1 MKIKKIAWSN
11 YKQYKEADEID
22 ISDLSGTIGIL
33 GNNGSGKSTLLKI
46 IPLALFGI
54 RGAKERKDFLRTH
67 GVEKEPVLLRLEFSH
82 DNKDFIIDREYRG
95 VNLTP
100 QAKFWQ
106 IVDEYPTLLASDG
119 DVDSFVKKVIG
130 LDAEA
135 FLSTIFC
142 QQKELEKLSEL
153 DPAERKKLILKL
165 AGVNKVDEE
174 IKLTREKIRD
184 SQKMVMILQD
194 DITNKE
200 SIQVS
205 LEELDKLVKKLKS
218 DFAKAKKESEKAESE
233 QTIIANEKADL
244 EKKYK
249 TFNALSL
256 DLTKGKSILES
267 LRREEAQYVTQLDE
281 IKKLQDYMES
291 TGNKIISDY
300 DSVKNEVHTMEG
312 SRVAFT
318 QKEQFESQLKKLIEL
333 KENLLKQRAKLQED
347 LNSLN
352 FDKSYGDTLINEF
365 NTLDKEINKLTED
378 KIELTSVY
386 KSLNSKIDENNKELL
401 SIKELVSSHTSDNC
415 TCPTCK
421 QTISEKHVG
430 LLKNH
435 YLEANAKLVAERDDI
450 LTKGK
455 ATASKINELK
465 EKQATCRSNEQ
476 KYNALKQKYNELT
489 LMFNNAGTQL
499 EEKEKDIL
507 SVNQKIEAI
516 GDVTFN
522 KDEYVKKSALL
533 KQLEIQVKPL
543 YVNLDKI
550 SKIDAVQQT
559 IDNTRVKIS
568 NTEAAVTKVQDDLTN
583 LDFNVKHYEKISSKF
598 NDSIA
603 KVKRYQNEVNSAQ
616 IELNSKDVGERKIIE
631 ERLNEIQRKEKEYQK
646 HSQLISDYAVCEE
659 VLLTSKLDL
668 MKNINPL
675 INRHFSDIFRTIIDG
690 KYEDIILDDNYD
702 IKISEDGILYPL
714 EKYSGGEQAISNLAL
729 RLAISKF
736 LTEINNGKVEFVVLD
751 EIFASLDD
759 ERKSSLIEVLSSL
772 DRFFN
777 QIFIISHEDTIKS
790 SLDNYISVKE
800 NGFGYS
806 EVSIEEQ
813 KIMS

>member
-106 IVDEYPTLLASDG
+106 IVDEYPTLLAS

-267 LRREEAQYVTQLDE
+267 LRREEAQYLTQLDE

-312 SRVAFT
+312 SRVA
-318 QKEQFESQLKKLIEL
+318 
-333 KENLLKQRAKLQED
+333 
-347 LNSLN
+347 
-352 FDKSYGDTLINEF
+352 
-365 NTLDKEINKLTED
+365 
-378 KIELTSVY
+378 
-386 KSLNSKIDENNKELL
+386 
-401 SIKELVSSHTSDNC
+401 
-415 TCPTCK
+415 
-421 QTISEKHVG
+421 
-430 LLKNH
+430 
-435 YLEANAKLVAERDDI
+435 
-450 LTKGK
+450 
-455 ATASKINELK
+455 
-465 EKQATCRSNEQ
+465 
-476 KYNALKQKYNELT
+476 
-489 LMFNNAGTQL
+489 
-499 EEKEKDIL
+499 
-507 SVNQKIEAI
+507 
-516 GDVTFN
+516 
-522 KDEYVKKSALL
+522 
-533 KQLEIQVKPL
+533 
-543 YVNLDKI
+543 
-550 SKIDAVQQT
+550 
-559 IDNTRVKIS
+559 
-568 NTEAAVTKVQDDLTN
+568 
-583 LDFNVKHYEKISSKF
+583 
-598 NDSIA
+598 
-603 KVKRYQNEVNSAQ
+603 
-616 IELNSKDVGERKIIE
+616 
-631 ERLNEIQRKEKEYQK
+631 
-646 HSQLISDYAVCEE
+646 
-659 VLLTSKLDL
+659 
-668 MKNINPL
+668 
-675 INRHFSDIFRTIIDG
+675 
-690 KYEDIILDDNYD
+690 
-702 IKISEDGILYPL
+702 
-714 EKYSGGEQAISNLAL
+714 
-729 RLAISKF
+729 
-736 LTEINNGKVEFVVLD
+736 
-751 EIFASLDD
+751 
-759 ERKSSLIEVLSSL
+759 
-772 DRFFN
+772 
-777 QIFIISHEDTIKS
+777 
-790 SLDNYISVKE
+790 
-800 NGFGYS
+800 
-806 EVSIEEQ
+806 
-813 KIMS
+813 